1 MNVFYLA
8 CFVLYLIFILSFRV
22 ILDRAS
28 TEVDDIFASLDFTVL
43 DSTAVS
49 HNNNQFLSE
58 IKNDW

>member
-1 MNVFYLA
+1 VYVIYSVI
-8 CFVLYLIFILSFRV
+8 VLPSRV

-43 DSTAVS
+43 DSGSVS
-49 HNNNQFLSE
+49 CNNNQFLSE